1 MDQINIEIYSIL
13 ICKEGVLQIRSSHNL
28 KLITMKNSLSIMVIF
43 ASLLFSVKTYSQDST
58 QQKQLSKLLTQY
70 YAIKD
75 ALVDGNATNA
85 STSADQFIKVANSID
100 YKLISEGNIN
110 TLLKDATSI
119 SESKDIK
126 KQREVFTN
134 FSNNMIALAK
144 SVKLTAE
151 PVYQAY
157 CPMKKAN
164 WLSNEK
170 TIKNPYYGNAMLSCG
185 KVVETIGQ

>member
-1 MDQINIEIYSIL
+1 
-13 ICKEGVLQIRSSHNL
+13 
-28 KLITMKNSLSIMVIF
+28 MKNSLSIMVIF
-43 ASLLFSVKTYSQDST
+43 ASLLFSVKSYSQDST
-58 QQKQLSKLLTQY
+58 QQKQLSQLLTQY
-70 YAIKD
+70 YSIKD
-75 ALVDGNATNA
+75 ALVDGNATNV